1 MGYVQ
6 LTEEERYGIAALR
19 MLRRSIVEIAAKVG
33 RHRST
38 IYRELKR
45 NRWESGQYG
54 AARAVEMT
62 RARRKRSRR
71 NSQYGE
77 EEFAKVEELL
87 KEEWSPEQ
95 IRGRLGGAMMSHET
109 MYRHIWKDKRRGGE
123 LYLNLRGARKKR
135 RKRYGRKDS
144 RGRLA
149 GKRMIQER
157 PEAVERRSRLGD
169 WEMDTVMGQGKACVL
184 TAVERKSGYVVI
196 GKLADRTVKE
206 TNRRLIERLGKVS
219 GKVRTITA
227 DNGTEFHGYKEIEEK
242 TGAVIYFAN
251 PHHAWE
257 RGSNENANGL
267 IRQYL
272 PKGVNLTRLT
282 QRECNLIAEKL
293 NNRPRKRLG
302 YKTPNECFNEN

>member
-6 LTEEERYGIAALR
+6 LTAEERYEIAALR
-19 MLRRSIVEIAAKVG
+19 MLRRRIVEIAGRVG

-45 NRWESGQYG
+45 NRENGQYG
-54 AARAVEMT
+54 AARADQLT
-62 RARRKRSRR
+62 RVRRRKSRR

-77 EEFAKVEELL
+77 EAYAEVGRLL
-87 KEEWSPEQ
+87 KAKWSPEQ
-95 IRGRLGGAMMSHET
+95 IRGERGEGMMSHET
-109 MYRHIWKDKRRGGE
+109 MYRYIWEEKRRGGK

-157 PEAVERRSRLGD
+157 PEVVEERSRLGD
-169 WEMDTVMGQGKACVL
+169 WEMDTVMGKGKACVL
-184 TAVERKSGYVVI
+184 TLLERKSGYVLI
-196 GKLADRTVKE
+196 GKLEERTVME
-206 TNRRLIERLGKVS
+206 TNWRLLERLRKVA

-227 DNGTEFHGYKEIEEK
+227 DNGSEFHGYKEIERK
-242 TGAVIYFAN
+242 TGVEIYFAN

-257 RGSNENANGL
+257 RGSNENVNGL

-272 PKGVNLTRLT
+272 PKGADLTSLT
-282 QRECNLIAEKL
+282 QRECNVIAEKL

-302 YKTPNECFNEN
+302 FKTPNECFYEN

>member
-1 MGYVQ
+1 
-6 LTEEERYGIAALR
+6 
-19 MLRRSIVEIAAKVG
+19 
-33 RHRST
+33 
-38 IYRELKR
+38 
-45 NRWESGQYG
+45 
-54 AARAVEMT
+54 MT
-62 RARRKRSRR
+62 RVRRKKSRR

-77 EEFAKVEELL
+77 EEWKEVEERLR
-87 KEEWSPEQ
+87 EGWSPEQ
-95 IRGRLGGAMMSHET
+95 IRGRLGERMMSHET
-109 MYRHIWKDKRRGGE
+109 MYRYILEDRKRGGS

-149 GKRMIQER
+149 GKRMIEER
-157 PEAVERRSRLGD
+157 PGVVERRSRIGD
-169 WEMDTVMGQGKACVL
+169 WEMDTVMGKGKACVV
-184 TAVERKSGYVVI
+184 TCVERKSGYVLI

-206 TNRRLIERLGKVS
+206 TNRKIIERLGKQE
-219 GKVRTITA
+219 GKVKTITM

-242 TGAVIYFAN
+242 TGVEIYFAN

-272 PKGVNLTRLT
+272 PKGVSMTDLT
-282 QRECNLIAEKL
+282 QMECNWIAEKL

-302 YKTPNECFNEN
+302 FKTPNECFYEN